1 MERKAPEYMESHDL
15 RKKKKKKKET
25 GQPGDILST
34 DKWPR
39 KLKRHQEMLSIQQFH
54 GSSSVSYS
62 QSCMMFV
69 VFQFWFFYFQD
80 LTFTVYY

>member
-15 RKKKKKKKET
+15 REKKRKKET

-34 DKWPR
+34 DKWPM

-54 GSSSVSYS
+54 GSSSVSDS
-62 QSCMMFV
+62 
-69 VFQFWFFYFQD
+69 
-80 LTFTVYY
+80 